1 MAFSFQA
8 DANVEALRNLFEDVH
23 AFQIELEIENV
34 GFRENQSTVVGIK
47 HSEKRLEPNKPN
59 SPHIWQLHRDLI
71 EPGRPHGCEASAL
84 THSAASLVYTQSVVP
99 LQRWIQERGLGPP
112 GSP

>member
-1 MAFSFQA
+1 MAFSLQA
-8 DANVEALRNLFEDVH
+8 AANVEALFEDVH

-59 SPHIWQLHRDLI
+59 
-71 EPGRPHGCEASAL
+71 
-84 THSAASLVYTQSVVP
+84 
-99 LQRWIQERGLGPP
+99 
-112 GSP
+112 

>member
-34 GFRENQSTVVGIK
+34 GFRENQSTVVVTK

-59 SPHIWQLHRDLI
+59 
-71 EPGRPHGCEASAL
+71 
-84 THSAASLVYTQSVVP
+84 
-99 LQRWIQERGLGPP
+99 
-112 GSP
+112 

>member
-59 SPHIWQLHRDLI
+59 
-71 EPGRPHGCEASAL
+71 
-84 THSAASLVYTQSVVP
+84 
-99 LQRWIQERGLGPP
+99 
-112 GSP
+112 